1 MHPRL
6 RNGLAAIAFTAALS
20 GGVAFAADEVFVT
33 DGVAILGYDPVAYHT
48 AGAPTQGSAEFTA
61 DYDGVT
67 WRFASAE
74 NRDLFA
80 ANPARYAPAYGGWCA
95 TGTSFAK
102 KIPIQPEFF
111 KVVDGTLYLNSG
123 EGPHN
128 RFLGDED
135 GTISR
140 ADTNWTEIE
149 NTPRSEL

>member
-74 NRDLFA
+74 NRDLFT
-80 ANPARYAPAYGGWCA
+80 ANPAR
-95 TGTSFAK
+95 
-102 KIPIQPEFF
+102 
-111 KVVDGTLYLNSG
+111 
-123 EGPHN
+123 
-128 RFLGDED
+128 
-135 GTISR
+135 
-140 ADTNWTEIE
+140 
-149 NTPRSEL
+149 